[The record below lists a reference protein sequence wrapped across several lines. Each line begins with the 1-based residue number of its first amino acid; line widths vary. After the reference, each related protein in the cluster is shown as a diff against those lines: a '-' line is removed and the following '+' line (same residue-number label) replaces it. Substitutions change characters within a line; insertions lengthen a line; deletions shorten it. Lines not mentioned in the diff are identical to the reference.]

1 MLEFRLLRGLAT
13 VTRSKNTFSWEYS
26 SVTSFPRKI
35 LATNVPPGA
44 STCVV
49 MFSAASS
56 SCAWRKTDGFR

>member
-13 VTRSKNTFSWEYS
+13 VTRLKNTFSCEYS
-26 SVTSFPRKI
+26 SVTSLPRKI

-49 MFSAASS
+49 MLSAASRS
-56 SCAWRKTDGFR
+56 

>member
-13 VTRSKNTFSWEYS
+13 VTRLKNTFSCEYS
-26 SVTSFPRKI
+26 RLTSLPRKI

-49 MFSAASS
+49 MLSAASS
-56 SCAWRKTDGFR
+56 S